1 MQLINT
7 DAIDEKNAEYI
18 INILNANK
26 LSDENFIC
34 AKEIYYSMDET
45 IELESIAH
53 SLLDFLM
60 INNKTD
66 DLLFKNVV
74 NNYLS
79 TDSEIEE
86 IEIVKYLNLLDI
98 NDITEEY
105 LNNIDLLKI
114 TEELSEDI
122 LNKLKENGLKD
133 LSYKI
138 FDNRRQDIL
147 HENNYREVYHN
158 IMNWLDERTY
168 M

>member
-1 MQLINT
+1 MAKVKCSECGRLVKNAYYINGKAYGYNCYKQKLMLIYKQWE
-7 DAIDEKNAEYI
+7 DEKNAEYI
-18 INILNANK
+18 INVLNANK

-86 IEIVKYLNLLDI
+86 I
-98 NDITEEY
+98 
-105 LNNIDLLKI
+105 
-114 TEELSEDI
+114 
-122 LNKLKENGLKD
+122 
-133 LSYKI
+133 
-138 FDNRRQDIL
+138 
-147 HENNYREVYHN
+147 
-158 IMNWLDERTY
+158 
-168 M
+168 